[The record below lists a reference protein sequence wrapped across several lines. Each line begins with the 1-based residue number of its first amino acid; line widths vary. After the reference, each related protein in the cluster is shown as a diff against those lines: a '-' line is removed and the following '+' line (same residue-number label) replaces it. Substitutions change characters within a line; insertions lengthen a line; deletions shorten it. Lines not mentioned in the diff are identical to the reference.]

1 MLWLI
6 FIFQTSSAATGIL
19 YCLAKNP
26 DKQEKL
32 REEVL
37 KVMPDKSTPL
47 TAEALNN
54 MPYLRA
60 VVKEGIRY

>member
-1 MLWLI
+1 MVKI
-6 FIFQTSSAATGIL
+6 IFQTSAAASSIL

-32 REEVL
+32 RKEVL
-37 KVMPDKSTPL
+37 KVMPDKNTPL
-47 TAEALNN
+47 TAEALHN